1 PYLANHV
8 VEPESINF
16 RRWQDGTVIGHTKL
30 IPDFRRSFDAPYLV
44 VHRAHFH
51 EALHDLALKLGV
63 EVILDSTIK
72 RYDAE
77 EPAIDLA
84 NGDRH
89 RADLVIAADGIKSSA
104 RRVILGDSDIAPSL
118 TGYAAYRATVDAKRI
133 AENPEL
139 AWLLKKPSLNIW
151 IGDQRHVMSYL
162 VAGGQSLN
170 MVLSHP
176 EKSNPATWKTDSV
189 LADMK
194 AQFNGWDTR

>member
-1 PYLANHV
+1 MLGWGLGPYLANHV

-51 EALHDLALKLGV
+51 EALHHLALKLGV

-89 RADLVIAADGIKSSA
+89 RADLVIAADGRCLRLRCGIRFDIKHRNQIFGTSSH
-104 RRVILGDSDIAPSL
+104 LGGL
-118 TGYAAYRATVDAKRI
+118 
-133 AENPEL
+133 
-139 AWLLKKPSLNIW
+139 
-151 IGDQRHVMSYL
+151 
-162 VAGGQSLN
+162 
-170 MVLSHP
+170 
-176 EKSNPATWKTDSV
+176 
-189 LADMK
+189 
-194 AQFNGWDTR
+194 